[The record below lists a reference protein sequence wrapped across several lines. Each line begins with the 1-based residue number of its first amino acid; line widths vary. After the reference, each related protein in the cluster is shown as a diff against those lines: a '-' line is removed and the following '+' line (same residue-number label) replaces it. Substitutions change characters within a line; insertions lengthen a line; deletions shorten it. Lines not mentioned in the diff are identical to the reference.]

1 MLEVKVEDDE
11 TTYLQTLQGD
21 IFDMDGNYKFSNGQI
36 YQSKKHSQASPHEEK
51 KEETQEKRILRMHEE
66 YKRKKQ
72 EFVQNEKL
80 LLEKINELR

>member
-51 KEETQEKRILRMHEE
+51 KEETQE
-66 YKRKKQ
+66 
-72 EFVQNEKL
+72 
-80 LLEKINELR
+80 